1 MPVKVRTSGPPIPS
15 ARWTVEDMRTFA
27 AAAHA
32 AVSVRTFNEGR
43 GVDDRHFRDYSDR
56 PLKLYARSST
66 GRALAPKGGAPFPW
80 VRGPKQRSGGYD
92 ASRIGQ
98 EAGKFYPG
106 GYREYK
112 KSSRLGLVSSENRTG
127 AEVDL
132 VLSGRMA
139 RGFRVLRVSRFSAA
153 IGLTG
158 NARDYGPH
166 VDDDRPFLGTSP
178 EVDAELS
185 RTLADIMEG
194 RA

>member
-43 GVDDRHFRDYSDR
+43 GVDDRLFRRYSKR

-66 GRALAPKGGAPFPW
+66 GRALAPKGGMPFPW
-80 VRGPKQRSGGYD
+80 VKGPKQRAGGYD

-98 EAGKFYPG
+98 EAGRYYEG
-106 GYREYK
+106 GYREFK
-112 KSSRLGLVSSENRTG
+112 RASRVGFVSSTGRIG

-132 VLSGRMA
+132 ILSGRMA
-139 RGFRVLRVSRFSAA
+139 RGFRVLRVSQFSAA

-158 NARDYGPH
+158 EARDYGAH
-166 VDDDRPFLGTSP
+166 VDADRPFLDTSP

-185 RTLADIMEG
+185 RTLADIIEG

>member
-1 MPVKVRTSGPPIPS
+1 MPVNVRTSGPPIPS

-32 AVSVRTFNEGR
+32 AVSARTFNEGR

-66 GRALAPKGGAPFPW
+66 GRALAPKGGTPFPW
-80 VRGPKQRSGGYD
+80 VKGPKQRTGGYD
-92 ASRIGQ
+92 ASKIGQ
-98 EAGKFYPG
+98 EAGKFYAG
-106 GYREYK
+106 GYREFK
-112 KSSRLGLVSSENRTG
+112 KSSRVGRVSSTGRTG
-127 AEVDL
+127 VEVDL
-132 VLSGRMA
+132 ILSERMA

-158 NARDYGPH
+158 AAREYGPH
-166 VDDDRPFLGTSP
+166 VDAARPFLGTSP
-178 EVDAELS
+178 DVDAELS
-185 RTLADIMEG
+185 RTLADIIEG

>member
-1 MPVKVRTSGPPIPS
+1 MPVNVRTSGPPIPS
-15 ARWTVEDMRTFA
+15 PKWTDEDMRTFA

-32 AVSVRTFNEGR
+32 AVSIRTFNEGR
-43 GVDDRHFRDYSDR
+43 GIDDRPFRGYSKR

-66 GRALAPKGGAPFPW
+66 GRALAPKGGTPFPW
-80 VRGPKQRSGGYD
+80 VKGPKQRTGGYD
-92 ASRIGQ
+92 ASKIGQ
-98 EAGKFYPG
+98 EAGKFYAG

-112 KSSRLGLVSSENRTG
+112 KSSRIGRVSSTGRTG
-127 AEVDL
+127 VEVDL
-132 VLSGRMA
+132 ILSERMA

-158 NARDYGPH
+158 EARDYGAH
-166 VDDDRPFLGTSP
+166 VDADRPFLGTSP